1 MDVFADEPPAA
12 DDPLRD
18 HPRVVTTPH
27 VAWYSEEANDKRR
40 RKAAE
45 TVRAALAGNEI
56 PNVVNDGSL

>member
-18 HPRVVTTPH
+18 HPRVVATPH

-56 PNVVNDGSL
+56 PNVVNDSSL